1 MLDAPPIATKR
12 ATRAVLAASGA
23 AGAVL
28 ILVLSLLAGVGWL
41 YLLRSLGWFTLGPR
55 LGDSLPLLRLAG
67 FDGQPLVR
75 VGVAWLLAGIVLG
88 LALIRVDPWRRAA
101 LAAGLG
107 LVLLLF
113 ASQAAFALAENLRL
127 SAVLL
132 DRVPGFGP
140 WFEALLF
147 AAGSA
152 LPRPIAKLER
162 SRWRVVL
169 SQGRAGVRDLLLGS
183 RQHGNAREHERDGHE
198 MDANRGGGSP

>member
-12 ATRAVLAASGA
+12 ATRVLLTASGA

-55 LGDSLPLLRLAG
+55 LGDSLPLLHLAG

-75 VGVAWLLAGIVLG
+75 DAVAWLLAGIVFG
-88 LALIRVDPWRRAA
+88 LALIRIAPWRRAL
-101 LAAGLG
+101 LAGVLG
-107 LVLLLF
+107 LALLLF

-127 SAVLL
+127 SAVLV
-132 DRVPGFGP
+132 DRAPGVGP
-140 WFEALLF
+140 WFEALVF

-152 LPRPIAKLER
+152 LPRPMDQLR
-162 SRWRVVL
+162 
-169 SQGRAGVRDLLLGS
+169 GS
-183 RQHGNAREHERDGHE
+183 R
-198 MDANRGGGSP
+198 